1 VKAISPAEFI
11 INKLGGLTRTAR
23 ALSTEDR
30 DFPVSTVQGWKD
42 RGRIPQE
49 HWQSLIDAAKEAG
62 IEIDLATFLSVPAEA
77 A

>member
-1 VKAISPAEFI
+1 MKAISPAEFI